1 MHAGCSYFCSH
12 IRKIIT
18 SCILFQLYSYL
29 IFWKYWLNCRQMKER
44 EHCLGTHLSMFS
56 ILCRMETRPSERI
69 VLRRCQ
75 LFFLFF
81 GVIACIS
88 IVCTF
93 TEIPPVIYKW
103 FDLVCGHIVKYSY
116 LRPFLFTIISI
127 MIFLVQEVRKCMYCF
142 SGFFYRSI
150 LVTWVIWILF
160 EVWRLFG
167 FKASDC
173 LVFLY
178 ALVRNSSLNPGS
190 LFCYVTIYAL
200 CCKS

>member
-18 SCILFQLYSYL
+18 ACILFQLYSYL

-88 IVCTF
+88 IVCLLLKFPLLYTNGL
-93 TEIPPVIYKW
+93 TWCVDILSSIRIYVL
-103 FDLVCGHIVKYSY
+103 FFLQLY
-116 LRPFLFTIISI
+116 LSWYFWSKRLGNACIAFL
-127 MIFLVQEVRKCMYCF
+127 
-142 SGFFYRSI
+142 GFFIGQSWLLESYEYY
-150 LVTWVIWILF
+150 LKF
-160 EVWRLFG
+160 EGYLDLKHLIV
-167 FKASDC
+167 
-173 LVFLY
+173 
-178 ALVRNSSLNPGS
+178 
-190 LFCYVTIYAL
+190 
-200 CCKS
+200 